1 MIENIVGRR
10 IIEQSVNFA
19 LHPNVTKKT
28 IKVLR
33 IVLIKMI
40 FERRKR
46 KRKEIVRIT
55 SKPRFPLFLITF

>member
-19 LHPNVTKKT
+19 LHLNVTKKT

-46 KRKEIVRIT
+46 KEIVRIT